1 MKDEKYVVM
10 VVDDDIDVLETTR
23 IILEGNGYIAET
35 ASTAEEGLQKFDS
48 VKPDFMIIDL
58 MMETIDAGTNLA
70 KELISRGHNVPRY
83 ILSSVGDE
91 LAKNIDLN
99 SLNVDGVIQ
108 KPVQEATLLNILKAR
123 LK

>member
-35 ASTAEEGLQKFDS
+35 AATAEEGLKMFDT

-58 MMETIDAGTNLA
+58 MMESIDAGTNLA
-70 KELISRGHNVPRY
+70 KELNERDSSVPRY

-91 LAKNIDLN
+91 LAKNIDLA

-108 KPVQEATLLNILKAR
+108 KPVQEATLLSILKAR